1 MKLTMSADANR
12 PSTFEIVQAGSIV
25 PSRFDQHIVRRL
37 SDLDG
42 QFLEEQAYRT
52 LLSLED
58 SPVYE
63 VYGFQRPE
71 VAGELL
77 HGLSIV
83 HPGKVGSEYFMTK
96 GHYHVVLDTAEIYY
110 CLQGEG
116 FMVMETPDGEWEV
129 VPLRKGTV
137 LYVPPR
143 WAHRSINTHAS
154 EDLVT
159 FFAFPGN
166 AGHDY
171 ESIEK
176 NGFRKLVVERDG
188 APQVTDNPHWIP
200 PEARR

>member
-1 MKLTMSADANR
+1 MKAEAKR
-12 PSTFEIVQAGSIV
+12 PFSFEIHRTGAIV
-25 PSRFDQHIVRRL
+25 PSRFDRHLIRRL
-37 SDLDG
+37 SDLAG
-42 QFLEEQAYRT
+42 QFLEERAYRD
-52 LLSLED
+52 LLSRED
-58 SPVYE
+58 SLVYE
-63 VYGFQRPE
+63 VYGIQRPE

-116 FMVMETPDGEWEV
+116 FMVMETPDGDWEV
-129 VPLRKGTV
+129 VPLHKDRV

-143 WAHRSINTHAS
+143 WAHRSVNIHPS

-159 FFAFPGN
+159 FFAFPGH

-171 ESIEK
+171 ASIEK

-188 APQVTDNPHWIP
+188 APQVIDNPRWIP